1 MNEEYQE
8 RSGRGLVNLLL
19 IIAIIG
25 GVVFAAWNAGWFQSD
40 EPEKTDTEVAAADDQ
55 FVITKAEWQT
65 MQSKLHQQHSNIQQM
80 RAEIKQ
86 LKEEVNTL
94 KQAKPAAAKPTATS
108 KPAATATS
116 DKTSNSTSTTTS
128 SNANAITMASYS
140 HDWVKSSATVAFRN
154 NTNKTVTSF
163 TGRMI
168 YYDMNGNMLDY
179 QDFKKSVSIDPN
191 MVKSITLSGYGS
203 TDYYAY
209 YTSKLCHGHEDRKY
223 KVKFELKSYTIK

>member
-8 RSGRGLVNLLL
+8 RSARGLVNLLL

-25 GVVFAAWNAGWFQSD
+25 GVVLAMWKVGIFGNDTPQEDTTEEPLNEFAITEEEW
-40 EPEKTDTEVAAADDQ
+40 KTL
-55 FVITKAEWQT
+55 
-65 MQSKLHQQHSNIQQM
+65 QSKLHQQHSNIQQM

-86 LKEEVNTL
+86 LQNEVNTL
-94 KQAKPAAAKPTATS
+94 KQAKPAVTKPIATS
-108 KPAATATS
+108 KSAAAATTA
-116 DKTSNSTSTTTS
+116 KTTTNTSTTTS
-128 SNANAITMASYS
+128 SNANAITLANYS
-140 HDWVKSSATVAFRN
+140 HDWMKSNATVAFRN
-154 NTNKTVTSF
+154 NTNKTVTSL

-203 TDYYAY
+203 REYYAY
-209 YTSKLCHGHEDRKY
+209 YKSELCYGHEDRKY

>member
-25 GVVFAAWNAGWFQSD
+25 GVVFAAWRAGLFQSD
-40 EPEKTDTEVAAADDQ
+40 EPEKSDTEVAAATADDQ
-55 FVITKAEWQT
+55 FVITKAEWQA
-65 MQSKLHQQHSNIQQM
+65 MQSKLHQQQADIQQL
-80 RAEIKQ
+80 R
-86 LKEEVNTL
+86 EEVAAL
-94 KQAKPAAAKPTATS
+94 RQSKAKTNQSTAAKVTTSKSAAAATTA
-108 KPAATATS
+108 
-116 DKTSNSTSTTTS
+116 KTTTSTSTTTS
-128 SNANAITMASYS
+128 SNANAITLANYS
-140 HDWVKSSATVAFRN
+140 HDWMKSNATVAFRN
-154 NTNKTVTSF
+154 NTNKTVTSL